1 MTPSMKFVY
10 FWDAM
15 KQPNS
20 LLLKIKRIKSI
31 STNSNFILF
40 LEKSTCYIIK
50 LEICIFSLSSFWTSL
65 LSSKSIENLLISS
78 LFFYIPSI
86 SIFRLYPDDEGINQ
100 FITILR
106 VKINFTDFT
115 NLNYHRIQVL
125 I

>member
-10 FWDAM
+10 FWDVM

-40 LEKSTCYIIK
+40 LEKSTLNSCYIIK

-86 SIFRLYPDDEGINQ
+86 SIFRLYPDDEGIN
-100 FITILR
+100 
-106 VKINFTDFT
+106 
-115 NLNYHRIQVL
+115 
-125 I
+125 